1 MDTSSYE
8 IRVPG
13 KLFIAGEYAVLEPEG
28 QCIVAA
34 VNRYVYANIK
44 VSGRNHVDLPQL
56 GLSAI
61 TWEELDGRL
70 LFSENAP
77 KLTFIQNAIT
87 ICHQYV
93 SGAGLKSVPFTLS
106 IHSELDDVSGKKY
119 GLGSSAAVVVAVIAL
134 VLHCHKEVGVK
145 PTKKLIY
152 KLASIAHFMTQGNGS
167 CADIAAST
175 FGGWLHYSTFDS
187 EWLLRKLQDD
197 ADVYALVHEKWP
209 CLQLNSILPPANLLL
224 CAGWTGSEMSTSKM
238 IVKIRQLQERK
249 PHLFDAF
256 IKESIHA
263 VAEMVDSFSNGNVKG
278 AMQSL
283 KRNRL
288 ALQQLGVEADAD
300 IETSKLIELIR
311 IADRYGAGKTSG
323 AGGGDCGIAF
333 IDSAQNAETV
343 KKEWKLAQIEPLD
356 LSVSMDGACL
366 MGKERLTN
374 D

>member
-1 MDTSSYE
+1 MDTPLFE

-34 VNRYVYANIK
+34 VDRYVYAK
-44 VSGRNHVDLPQL
+44 AQVSGRNHVDLPQL
-56 GLSAI
+56 GHSAI

-87 ICHQYV
+87 ICHQYI

-119 GLGSSAAVVVAVIAL
+119 GLGSSAAVVVAVITS
-134 VLHCHKEVGVK
+134 VLRCHENVGIK
-145 PTKKLIY
+145 PTKELIY
-152 KLASIAHFMTQGNGS
+152 KLASIAHFVTQGNGS

-175 FGGWLHYSTFDS
+175 FGGWVHYRTFDA
-187 EWLLRKLQDD
+187 EWLLGHLQNE
-197 ADVYALVHEKWP
+197 ADIYSLVQEDWP
-209 CLQLNSILPPANLLL
+209 GLQLNAVTAPKNLLL
-224 CAGWTGSEMSTSKM
+224 CVGWTGSEMSTSKM
-238 IVKIRQLQERK
+238 IVKIQQLQNNK

-256 IKESIHA
+256 IQESSVA
-263 VAEMVDSFSNGNVKG
+263 VSSMVQDFADGNVRA

-283 KRNRL
+283 TRNRL
-288 ALQQLGVEADAD
+288 ALMQLGNEANAE
-300 IETSKLIELIR
+300 IETPKLKELIR

-333 IDSAQNAETV
+333 MDSMENAAAV
-343 KKEWKLAQIEPLD
+343 KTEWKLAQIEPLD
-356 LSVSMDGACL
+356 LSVSIDGACL
-366 MGKERLTN
+366 IGKGKLT
-374 D
+374 DD